1 VGARREDLRRTG
13 RPVTQAPPYALQLL
27 SAGAAKG
34 VVQALAAS
42 FERGTGATLAATFDA
57 AGTIRDRFLGGA
69 PCDVVILPAAMLDAL
84 GAQGRIERAS
94 IASLGDVPTGIA
106 VPSGE
111 AAPSVAGID
120 GLRDA
125 LSRASALYCPDI
137 ERSTAGIHFIG
148 VLKKLGIYE
157 RVAAKLKPYANGATA
172 MAAMA
177 SAEPAGHSGAVGC
190 TQVTEILYTPG
201 VTLVATLPDE
211 VALTT
216 MYSAA
221 VSRGAGD
228 VALARRFAS
237 LLTGEATREL
247 RRAGGFE

>member
-1 VGARREDLRRTG
+1 M
-13 RPVTQAPPYALQLL
+13 TQAAPYALQLL

-42 FERGTGATLAATFDA
+42 FERETGATLASTFDA
-57 AGTIRDRFLGGA
+57 AGTIRDRFLGAA

-84 GAQGRIERAS
+84 GAQGRIEPAS
-94 IASLGDVPTGIA
+94 IAPLGDVATGIA

-111 AAPSVAGID
+111 PAPSVAGVD
-120 GLRDA
+120 GLREV

-137 ERSTAGIHFIG
+137 ERSTAGIHFVA
-148 VLKKLGIYE
+148 VLKKLGIHE
-157 RVAAKLKPYANGATA
+157 RVAAKLKPYANGAIA

-177 SAEPAGHSGAVGC
+177 RAEPAGHSGAVGC

-201 VTLVATLPDE
+201 VTLVATLPAE

-216 MYSAA
+216 TYSAA

-237 LLTGEATREL
+237 LLTGEATRAL